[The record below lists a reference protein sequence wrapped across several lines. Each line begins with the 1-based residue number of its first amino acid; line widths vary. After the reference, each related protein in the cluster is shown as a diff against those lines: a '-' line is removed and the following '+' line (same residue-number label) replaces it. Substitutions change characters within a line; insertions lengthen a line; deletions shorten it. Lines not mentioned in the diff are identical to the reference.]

1 MANTIIDGIER
12 MKVSQPT
19 ERTYTQEE
27 VDAIEKKAYFAG
39 LFNTAKFTSIDDLYE
54 NYKSM
59 ILNNKL

>member
-1 MANTIIDGIER
+1 MANTIVDGIER

-27 VDAIEKKAYFAG
+27 VNAIEKKAYFAG

>member
-27 VDAIEKKAYFAG
+27 VNAIEKKAYFAG

-54 NYKSM
+54 NYKAMTLKS
-59 ILNNKL
+59 